1 MDIIVL
7 IVGIPIVLLGVGA
20 YVYGMYLREKDSVED
35 GYIAGENAFGKGFY
49 IRLFIMCAC
58 IAVGVLIFFAF
69 LPLHI

>member
-20 YVYGMYLREKDSVED
+20 YVYCMYLKEKESVED
-35 GYIAGENAFGKGFY
+35 GNIAGENAFGKGFY
-49 IRLFIMCAC
+49 IRVFIMCAC